1 MYRRKIV
8 IAISILGIVLGG
20 SFIYYFYQVFFWS
33 NTAFENDSS
42 YLFIDRDDSLDS
54 LSLNLTPLLKS
65 IDLFLV
71 AAEKKGYATRLR
83 SGKFKLLRGMGNN
96 EIINELRANPLPVKV
111 TFNNQERIE
120 NLAGRIAA
128 QIEPDSLSL
137 LEAFLDTEFLSERG
151 FTKQTALC
159 LYLPNTYDLYW
170 HSSADEFR
178 TKIWEFYQQ
187 FWNEERRAK
196 AKSLRLTPIQV
207 SILAS
212 IVVKE
217 SVKKEEQPTIAGV
230 YLNRL
235 KKGMKLQADPTVIY
249 AIKEAKDDFDLTVRR
264 VLYRDL
270 ELDSPYN
277 TYKVKGLP
285 PGPIA
290 MADLSSIDAVLNAEQ
305 HNYLYFVAAPE
316 RPGYHLFASSLRE
329 HNQNKLKYTQWLN
342 RQKIFR

>member
-159 LYLPNTYDLYW
+159 LFL
-170 HSSADEFR
+170 
-178 TKIWEFYQQ
+178 
-187 FWNEERRAK
+187 
-196 AKSLRLTPIQV
+196 
-207 SILAS
+207 
-212 IVVKE
+212 
-217 SVKKEEQPTIAGV
+217 G
-230 YLNRL
+230 
-235 KKGMKLQADPTVIY
+235 
-249 AIKEAKDDFDLTVRR
+249 
-264 VLYRDL
+264 
-270 ELDSPYN
+270 
-277 TYKVKGLP
+277 
-285 PGPIA
+285 
-290 MADLSSIDAVLNAEQ
+290 
-305 HNYLYFVAAPE
+305 
-316 RPGYHLFASSLRE
+316 
-329 HNQNKLKYTQWLN
+329 
-342 RQKIFR
+342 